1 MHAPLWRRAIGALV
15 RALTHDAARDRAK
28 AERAD
33 TARAI
38 LAAAH
43 PDQRPLVLLVR
54 ETLFHQGT
62 PRQNALMV
70 LHHLREGRSHGWDE
84 ASYDV
89 EGERVTV
96 QLLDERIEVDRA
108 ELIDLLERIVAVSPA
123 R

>member
-1 MHAPLWRRAIGALV
+1 MEALV

-28 AERAD
+28 AEQAE
-33 TARAI
+33 TAAAI

-54 ETLFHQGT
+54 ETLFYQGT
-62 PRQNALMV
+62 PRQNALLV

-96 QLLDERIEVDRA
+96 ELLDEHIEVDRA

>member
-15 RALTHDAARDRAK
+15 RALTHDAARERAK

-70 LHHLREGRSHGWDE
+70 LHQLREGRSHGWDE

-96 QLLDERIEVDRA
+96 QRIEVDRA